1 MFTKSQNLYLFDGRL
16 VVLELYLLAE
26 GKLLL
31 GDFFEE
37 EMNL

>member
-16 VVLELYLLAE
+16 FIFELYLLSE